1 MTGLRDHVTTDA
13 WIGSSAPEEAHIYI
27 CMDNIMS
34 LFKEDHI
41 SSPPSASQLQFC
53 SPNFF
58 RCLDRNQDDS
68 LDFWEVL
75 TLYYI
80 MKTRG
85 VWCKSCGVCQ
95 LGLYFTCVACFDN
108 ASHTYDLCTNC
119 YSQRRYSHHHVSF
132 LDSYMLLRSKRGLPL
147 GAPNLNQNSQRARV
161 GNLLDELDC

>member
-1 MTGLRDHVTTDA
+1 MEITESPTM
-13 WIGSSAPEEAHIYI
+13 SS
-27 CMDNIMS
+27 
-34 LFKEDHI
+34 
-41 SSPPSASQLQFC
+41 SSSSGKPALTFC

-80 MKTRG
+80 MKTWG

-108 ASHTYDLCTNC
+108 ASHTYDLYTDC
-119 YSQRRYSHHHVSF
+119 YCQRRYSHHHIS
-132 LDSYMLLRSKRGLPL
+132 LDSYVLLRSKRRLPP
-147 GAPNLNQNSQRARV
+147 GAPNLNQVRK
-161 GNLLDELDC
+161 CTHIYY